1 MDTGRKKI
9 GVAKA
14 NAGLNRIMFFA
25 NEIVS
30 VGVGKRA

>member
-14 NAGLNRIMFFA
+14 NAGLNRIMFSA
-25 NEIVS
+25 NEILRVE
-30 VGVGKRA
+30 VGKSF